1 MYYLLG
7 IWSNMQWALASAMKE
22 EYKVGAGEG
31 MEREGGSHDT
41 VAFLLFGPLASL
53 RPWLSVYLW
62 QIVEPF
68 YFEEIKLAI
77 FSME

>member
-1 MYYLLG
+1 
-7 IWSNMQWALASAMKE
+7 MQWELTSVME
-22 EYKVGAGEG
+22 ESKGEAGEG
-31 MEREGGSHDT
+31 MEREGGPHDT

-53 RPWLSVYLW
+53 RLWVSVYLR